1 MKHVSILALKNS
13 SIASLADARTVFL
26 KVNELLAESR
36 QKKIFEIQIVGMED
50 QTGLDD
56 NLFLVQAEVLS
67 EQVKKTDLIIVPSL
81 TGDMMTATHNNRFF
95 VDWIV
100 KQYKRNAEIAS
111 LSTGAFMLAFSGLL
125 KNKKCT
131 THWQYANEFRHFYPN
146 VELIDEK
153 IIVEHNGL
161 YSSGGSNAYWN
172 LLLFLVEK
180 FVNREMAIR
189 IAKYFVVNLDKVN
202 QTPFIIFNGLKD
214 HEDEEIL
221 KSQEYI
227 ENNYEKK
234 ITVEELAAKLHLT
247 RRTFERRFKKCTHCT
262 VIEYLQ
268 KVRIEASK
276 KELEAGRKS
285 IDEIVLEV
293 GYSDIQTFRDIF
305 KRVTGT
311 TPMEYKNRY
320 ARS

>member
-36 QKKIFEIQIVGMED
+36 QKRIFDIQVVGMED

-56 NLFLVQAEVLS
+56 NLFLVQAEALS

-221 KSQEYI
+221 KSQEFI

-311 TPMEYKNRY
+311 TPMEYRNRY